1 MVQDVQY
8 KADELVFQ
16 QGNARSAFLVV
27 KQGEVGK
34 LSAHCKK
41 PAEKDQ
47 LLSHQTIQTIPWTLE
62 ALEGGG

>member
-1 MVQDVQY
+1 MCSNTDGLVQWRVFARDICCWVCVIVIMVQDVQY

-34 LSAHCKK
+34 LSAH
-41 PAEKDQ
+41 
-47 LLSHQTIQTIPWTLE
+47 
-62 ALEGGG
+62 